1 MESEGTGSRRGS
13 CVPEH
18 GVMSDADELGS
29 SGSLQGQ
36 NSDKRAPG
44 N

>member
-1 MESEGTGSRRGS
+1 MESEGTGSRRSS
-13 CVPEH
+13 CVSEH

-29 SGSLQGQ
+29 SESLQGQ

>member
-1 MESEGTGSRRGS
+1 MESESTGSRRGS
-13 CVPEH
+13 CVPEY
-18 GVMSDADELGS
+18 GVMSDVDESGS
-29 SGSLQGQ
+29 SGLLQGQ